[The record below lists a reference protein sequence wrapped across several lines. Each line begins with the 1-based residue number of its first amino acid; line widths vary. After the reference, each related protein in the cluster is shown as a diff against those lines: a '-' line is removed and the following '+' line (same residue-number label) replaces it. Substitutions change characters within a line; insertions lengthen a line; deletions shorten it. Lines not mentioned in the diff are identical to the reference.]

1 MKFFT
6 KYVIRIL
13 DCLVKNPEKGLPD
26 PELDAIIDI
35 ESKRYALPDAMT

>member
-1 MKFFT
+1 ME
-6 KYVIRIL
+6 IRRAYQN
-13 DCLVKNPEKGLPD
+13 NPEKGLPD